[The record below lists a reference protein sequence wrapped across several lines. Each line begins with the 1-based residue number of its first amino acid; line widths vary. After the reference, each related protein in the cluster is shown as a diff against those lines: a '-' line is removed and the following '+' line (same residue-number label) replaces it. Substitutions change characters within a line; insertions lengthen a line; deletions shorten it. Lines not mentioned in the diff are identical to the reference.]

1 MTLPNLIT
9 TGRLLIVPLVVVM
22 IGQGQW
28 ATAFLLFVA
37 AGASDAVD
45 GFIARRFDMRSE
57 FGAYIDAVADKALL
71 VSIYVSLAVVGV
83 LPGWLAI
90 VVVSRD
96 IMIIGAIII
105 SWLMGRPVAIQPLT
119 ISKLNTAVQI
129 AFAALFLFKMAFGFE
144 LGRFDLAA
152 MWVVAALTAALVL
165 AVAALYV
172 LRGIL
177 LPFVA
182 GLALAYL
189 LDPLADRF
197 ERMGIGR
204 LGATLLIL
212 VLFVLAFVLALVLLV
227 PLLFHQVQ
235 SFVDRLPEYVDRL
248 QALLVE
254 QGRPLLERLGGRE
267 ALADVQSSAGD
278 LVKQGGAWLLGFLRG
293 LWSGGQA
300 LIGVFALLVVTPVV
314 AFYILVDWDR
324 MIGSIDAWVPVRN
337 RETVRRLAREI
348 NQAIAGFIRGQ
359 ALVCLILG
367 TFYAVAL
374 AVIGLNFGALIG
386 MTAGF
391 LSFIPYVGSLTGL
404 LVSVGM
410 ALVQFWPD
418 WTWILATL
426 GIFVAGQFFE
436 GNILSPKLVGASVG
450 LHPVWLMFAL
460 FAFGSLFGFVGLL
473 LAVPLAAAVGVLAR
487 FALQSYLASPLYHGG
502 SPALVPPAAAALPP
516 GRDD

>member
-1 MTLPNLIT
+1 MVTQ
-9 TGRLLIVPLVVVM
+9 RQV
-22 IGQGQW
+22 
-28 ATAFLLFVA
+28 AF
-37 AGASDAVD
+37 
-45 GFIARRFDMRSE
+45 
-57 FGAYIDAVADKALL
+57 
-71 VSIYVSLAVVGV
+71 
-83 LPGWLAI
+83 WL
-90 VVVSRD
+90 
-96 IMIIGAIII
+96 
-105 SWLMGRPVAIQPLT
+105 
-119 ISKLNTAVQI
+119 
-129 AFAALFLFKMAFGFE
+129 
-144 LGRFDLAA
+144 
-152 MWVVAALTAALVL
+152 AALVL

-189 LDPLADRF
+189 LDPVADRF
-197 ERMGIGR
+197 ERMGVGR

-374 AVIGLNFGALIG
+374 AAIGL
-386 MTAGF
+386 
-391 LSFIPYVGSLTGL
+391 
-404 LVSVGM
+404 
-410 ALVQFWPD
+410 
-418 WTWILATL
+418 
-426 GIFVAGQFFE
+426 
-436 GNILSPKLVGASVG
+436 
-450 LHPVWLMFAL
+450 
-460 FAFGSLFGFVGLL
+460 
-473 LAVPLAAAVGVLAR
+473 
-487 FALQSYLASPLYHGG
+487 
-502 SPALVPPAAAALPP
+502 
-516 GRDD
+516 

>member
-1 MTLPNLIT
+1 MAAPHGGLKHGGPSAMVTQ
-9 TGRLLIVPLVVVM
+9 RQV
-22 IGQGQW
+22 
-28 ATAFLLFVA
+28 AF
-37 AGASDAVD
+37 
-45 GFIARRFDMRSE
+45 
-57 FGAYIDAVADKALL
+57 
-71 VSIYVSLAVVGV
+71 
-83 LPGWLAI
+83 WL
-90 VVVSRD
+90 
-96 IMIIGAIII
+96 
-105 SWLMGRPVAIQPLT
+105 
-119 ISKLNTAVQI
+119 
-129 AFAALFLFKMAFGFE
+129 
-144 LGRFDLAA
+144 
-152 MWVVAALTAALVL
+152 AALVL

-189 LDPLADRF
+189 LDPVADRF
-197 ERMGIGR
+197 ERMGVGR

-374 AVIGLNFGALIG
+374 AAIGLNFGALIG

-426 GIFVAGQFFE
+426 GVFVAGQFFE